1 MARPVGTSAGHK
13 VRHPTEIRIAK
24 FGGKVIPELG
34 PLFFNR
40 SDARQIELLRSA
52 QLVFVLRNYFG
63 DAELNEVL
71 EKEIAARFNG
81 EEVDFGTEE
90 EEEEGSEDGSE
101 ESEESVEETPKKSLR
116 KRSSSKASK
125 ASKSSRGRAVTH

>member
-81 EEVDFGTEE
+81 EEVDFDTEEEE

-101 ESEESVEETPKKSLR
+101 GSEESVEETPKKSLR
-116 KRSSSKASK
+116 KRSTSK